1 MVNTTLTTSRN
12 KAEHHMSVST
22 KMQLMIILLIGLHI
36 TSHHAML
43 TTDQLSTDLMYLSSV
58 KYDTPSVTTCDER
71 IQKNVC

>member
-1 MVNTTLTTSRN
+1 
-12 KAEHHMSVST
+12 MSVST